1 MKFSTNFVAM
11 LSLVGRIKFSLNC
24 HPALELRDITHVQC
38 TYTHLF
44 TGQISKLGLHPLQ
57 SYGCIP
63 ITSWITLVTLF
74 VMTHFGSVLD
84 PKWSLRTDFHN
95 TTIHF
100 TLDTN
105 TIWIAKTEIDFDP
118 NTIVIKRLRCNSMQV
133 GLRKHNGTPVYRG
146 ISLAWYVPRHTCP
159 YRGILVVLFLII
171 EYLKSPKY

>member
-24 HPALELRDITHVQC
+24 QPALDITHVQC

-118 NTIVIKRLRCNSMQV
+118 NNNVIKRLRCNSMQV
-133 GLRKHNGTPVYRG
+133 GLRKNNGTPVYRG
-146 ISLAWYVPRHTCP
+146 ISLAGT
-159 YRGILVVLFLII
+159 YRGTLVHTGVFWCF
-171 EYLKSPKY
+171 YF